1 VRVLIVTNDLPP
13 QVGGIQHY
21 VDQLARGLVAAGDDV
36 TLYGSTPKAGTA
48 EHDWRAHDL
57 AAPFDVIRERT
68 SVLLPTPRV
77 QRHVAEVVRRI
88 RAEVVL
94 FGATVPLA
102 FMGGAIRRRTGV
114 PNVCWTHGLE
124 VSAVRVP
131 GSAPLLGRIGSH
143 ASAITY
149 VSHWC
154 RDLLA
159 PAFGSEVRS
168 ELLPPGIDPEE
179 FHPGVSGGEVRR
191 RHGLGDRPVVVCV
204 SRLVERKGQDQLIR
218 ALPELRRRVPGTAL
232 LVVGGGPHRES
243 LERLAAD
250 LGVADDVVFTGIVD
264 GAELPAHYAAGD
276 VFAMP
281 CRERRRGFE
290 VEAFGIVFIQALAV
304 GVPVVAGNIG
314 GVPDAV
320 GPDARS
326 VPPPAGSV
334 PPPAGSVPPPA
345 GFVPPPAGFV
355 PRGGGVHH
363 RSAGQSGG
371 LLVDGTDLGAVTDAI
386 AALLEDREW
395 ARRLG
400 AQGARRVAEGFTW
413 GARTGQLRAL
423 LSDVVAQP

>member
-21 VDQLARGLVAAGDDV
+21 VDQLARGLAAAGDDV
-36 TLYGSTPKAGTA
+36 TLYGSTPRAGTA
-48 EHDWRAHDL
+48 EEDWRTHDD
-57 AAPFDVIRERT
+57 AAPFDVVRERT

-77 QRHVAEVVRRI
+77 QRHVAELVRRI
-88 RAEVVL
+88 DAEVVV

-124 VSAVRVP
+124 VSAVRMP
-131 GSAPLLGRIGSH
+131 GSAPVLRRIGRN
-143 ASAITY
+143 AGAITY

-154 RDLLA
+154 RDLLS
-159 PAFGSEVRS
+159 PAFGPDVRS
-168 ELLPPGIDPEE
+168 ELLPPGIDPSE
-179 FHPGVSGGEVRR
+179 FHPGVSGDAVRR

-232 LVVGGGPHRES
+232 LIVGGGPHRES
-243 LERLAAD
+243 LERLATELD
-250 LGVADDVVFTGIVD
+250 VADDVVFTGIVD

-281 CRERRRGFE
+281 CRERRGGFE

-320 GPDARS
+320 GP
-326 VPPPAGSV
+326 PEPGSV
-334 PPPAGSVPPPA
+334 PPEPGSVP
-345 GFVPPPAGFV
+345 
-355 PRGGGVHH
+355 RSGGDHH
-363 RSAGQSGG
+363 HSAGQSGGLSGG
-371 LLVDGTDLGAVTDAI
+371 LLVDGTDLAEVTDAV
-386 AALLEDREW
+386 AMLLEDREL

-400 AQGARRVAEGFTW
+400 EQGARRVAEGFTW
-413 GARTGQLRAL
+413 GARTEQLRAL
-423 LSDVVAQP
+423 LADVIAQP